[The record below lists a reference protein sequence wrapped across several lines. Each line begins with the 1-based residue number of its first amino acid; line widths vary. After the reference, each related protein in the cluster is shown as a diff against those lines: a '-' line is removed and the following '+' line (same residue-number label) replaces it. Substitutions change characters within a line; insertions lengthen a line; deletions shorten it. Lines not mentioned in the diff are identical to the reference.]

1 MKKVPLLVVTPATA
15 NLNAY
20 VEGNNAVAVTKQGN
34 LILESS
40 QAYAFRIFAQNSRG
54 ISDSVSVFE
63 AQTSASSVVPS
74 PPTGVALGEF
84 HGSTWLSLNYWAPFY
99 SGGARVTMYRIE
111 WDSSPNFDSS
121 SRDYG
126 VTSIQETYEVQ
137 QVITS
142 YRSAG
147 AGGTFSLSW
156 GGRKTSALPFDCS
169 EAEMTDALAI
179 ITDTSNVADD
189 PVKVTRD
196 ELALGYTW
204 KITFLHNRGDLAPLV
219 ADGRQL
225 TGDSPRIRVVELV
238 QGFSDLAIGD
248 FTHEVQE
255 VFTDGVY
262 PVGGSFTLT
271 FNGKNTGTILVSA
284 SALEMQAALQV
295 TTSSYSI
302 KVTKTVRNAALNTAI
317 WSVTFAYLRGE
328 EMVGAGNIFTMTVA
342 SSQLTGTNAVV
353 RVANKVTGSDP
364 SRFTVTDLR
373 PGVKYFAHVMAYNA
387 DGFGSANSPL
397 ASAVTCSQPPP
408 PQSVTASVVDGTTLQ
423 VDWSASTASE
433 LCSVD
438 KYKVEWYRAEG
449 TQEQQ
454 TITTSAGK
462 GIPEIQRLVNFADSQ
477 TLSGY
482 FKLSFGGEMT
492 ENIRWDAA
500 AIGLNSVKERLERL
514 STVGTVDVSKADSTR
529 VVGGLLV
536 TATSTTVTVHG
547 TSTSTI
553 GDSKLAQG
561 DVIWI
566 AGNKRTIMAAV
577 SVTDTTLTIDTALE
591 ITVPEPVFKR
601 AYGYEWKITFLAGH
615 VGPQELVQVSPSD
628 RWTGNKAGIVV
639 DSVQTGL
646 QPISGTF
653 RVAFA
658 SGGLSDTTPPLAH
671 NISAADMQ
679 TALESLVTI
688 GAVNVTRSANGYGY
702 NWVITFISEFK
713 NDISLLSVD
722 GTELQGPGAKILAA
736 RTLNGVRPAW
746 YCERNGAT
754 DIPVEIG
761 VPGQLRY
768 VIPGLKTGEKY
779 AIRVRAH
786 NREGYGYAGSISPT
800 FQIPRTTPSSPQ
812 AVELISLSSRLL
824 KLRWDIPLSN
834 GGASITSYQVQWD
847 TSVDFTNPMKI
858 DVLVSS
864 TDTAPLYYNIPVTP
878 VMKYYVRV
886 FAVNN
891 QGDGAFAVP
900 SPSSITPTNRTPGRP
915 EDATAKVLSSY
926 AILVEWKPSSTEK
939 IYYGGDGGLPTTQY
953 MVEWDNS
960 PGFDSPPAFGLVD
973 GTKRSYIIGGDN
985 AITGVRSDKLVAG
998 SSYSI
1003 RVTAF
1008 NAKGAGAPRSTMPA
1022 SITATDQPPS
1032 SPQNLKL
1039 SVVTS
1044 TSVKAQWMNPLY
1056 DGGES
1061 LKSYQIEWDEQ
1072 DDFSS
1077 GQSSSATIPI
1087 IREMQSITLQNEV
1100 VNEEQFVDATVKVTN
1115 EEQVVRTTFTGLD
1128 EVQLITT
1135 TNSVVVDE
1143 VQTVVTSATDRNEVQ
1158 ELRLD
1163 ADDVDEI
1170 QAIRTSVPE
1179 VLQVQTLKVVVAR
1192 TSEVQ
1197 IITLTLPGAF
1207 ATPATSIGG
1216 TIYLSFDSSICTHCV
1231 KKMYQRTINLVSS
1244 LQDNTATSAA
1254 LTVKNALIDLANI
1267 DTVDVTRTQNPTG
1280 PDLTYVYTI
1289 VFSGMEVAGN
1299 VPTIGIDGAVTVGGD
1314 AVSGIPTQAAQITA
1328 GSEVDYASSA
1338 IFTVTYTCESYS
1350 DPYAIT
1356 TFSTACTPSASDR
1369 ICAGCVTSFLGGI
1382 FTVAQDLRTN
1392 TYVVT
1397 GAKLI
1402 AGVCSFEAGTVI
1414 KNPTSTTIAIAT
1426 NDVGLYCSEFSGKT
1440 LDLYKTPQTSRDI
1453 PLKTTATTI
1462 SSASVVE
1469 GLLTGAIDSVTVARA
1484 EFVNA
1489 NFVGSVYTLT
1499 FRKRSG
1505 TIPLLLCTAAGTATC
1520 TVTPGV
1526 TGSMIIGTFQI
1537 GLVSE
1542 ADAMQTLVVPTPQY
1556 TGNIPWDVSEA
1567 DMKSILETLT
1577 QNSKKVFG
1585 TVTVKRTVYS
1595 PTGNK
1600 WSGGFTWQITF
1611 TTRGGNIPKMVTRTV
1626 VGATTTLTTP
1636 TNGAPTADVEDA
1648 THPLN
1653 PFANSRDGNQVM
1665 GTMMLKFRDVAA
1677 TLPCTIGVDTS
1688 LATLDTSVR
1697 DTLLESFIVTNLK
1710 IPSIEI
1716 MRSAATQAM
1725 GFTWTISFSD
1735 ASTGGDIGLLQIV
1748 SSQLTGKN
1756 IRLGVYETV
1765 KGNQLGGNF
1774 QLSFNGE
1781 TTAPIAFNAEA
1792 SEVETELNKL
1802 GTIKPSSVVVSRG
1815 NPTLAQVLGYTWY
1828 ITFRSSKWADPTSD
1842 HSKGS
1847 DGNWKS
1853 SSPASWDDVWE
1864 SGYSKAWG
1872 RHVGHTFL
1880 LKCITDGLTTTASDG
1895 SQNCVPS
1902 VSTTGVGPIKGF
1914 FTVSMD
1920 SRLAMYTHMA
1930 VNSLVTSG
1938 NIAHNAWA
1946 TKEQSGYTGTSVEE
1960 ILEKMDNVGDVAVS
1974 RGDVDK
1980 ATGGYTWTVT
1990 FLRDAS
1996 DATHPCEQ
2004 LEESAGSL
2012 LCNAPGNIPQMAPT
2026 STSLT
2031 GTSSLASVA
2040 TVKDGTI
2047 LRGDFTDFRVQG
2059 DAGVA
2064 ARYFVSLVCTNAP
2077 GAVAPAATSCSVSS
2091 LTIKADG
2098 DLLQKQLLPQD
2109 RITVGAFPNCIF
2121 TVTGV
2126 STVTVSVTATTC
2138 SDMDTSNTGATTWL
2152 GLSMLLPWNADEN
2165 LVERQLEAAAT
2176 TSGRQVS
2183 VKRTVHGK
2191 YGEMSWL
2198 IRFISNPTF
2207 TPPGA
2212 GDLPDITTTFAA
2224 EAGSSKY
2231 DVTVTQVTPGSKGL
2245 SGSFLLD
2252 FHSSSLGPREIF
2264 FDEDPDRL
2272 QRKLNEMD
2280 TIGRVTVKRFKYPS
2294 SATGCTDSSCSGG
2307 WEDIPVKNPG
2317 TRGGYRWRIRF
2328 MQATGD
2334 YKGYTFPPGSGDV
2347 ASLSVSWSLLMGTGV
2362 SVDVYTNVPGS
2373 SPSTGAFAF
2382 NTSERQ
2388 TPALPYSTSAEEMK
2402 LGIEAMDLFGEVDV
2416 TQGYLLTQ
2424 KIPGATATLT
2434 QDGITATIT
2443 GVDDI
2448 RQYIAPTDIIRFG
2461 SSSANNLIGTNGD
2474 APFTGLVDTSRVR
2487 VTARSPVVASNVD
2500 STRLLYPGM
2509 QLRIDGLVYK
2519 VQRTGHEVQ
2528 TLTATKPSNTWSTA
2542 YVANAFQLEMTRNG
2556 VTKPPTNCLR
2566 FNEDAATVQA
2576 AIFGLMFA
2584 YDITATTDDVLVSRV
2599 GPATFGSRI
2608 GYVYSVYF
2616 TGESVS
2622 GDVASLKV
2630 DTCAGIGDATVT
2642 VGVVTHGGKIPH
2654 QRLMLATDYGQVEDT
2669 QGFFQ
2674 ITLNSQ
2680 TSACVKWGA
2689 PASDVE
2695 AALEKNPLSA
2705 GNVVVTRSGNGTSLT
2720 EIQRIRMTANT
2731 AVTPVNGLF
2740 RVQFTLNGQTSA
2752 TSCLKYGISAE
2763 DLETALN
2770 GLANLGVL
2778 NNIDHIN
2785 VTRSGDGGADWGYGY
2800 EYLIR
2805 FQGPISG
2812 GTSRVLGDVPQL
2824 AVGNIGTGIC
2834 SSGAQDGVY
2843 PALMVETIRQGAPGF
2858 TYDIF
2863 FMDYRTAPI
2872 VNLMSLKSK
2881 DNGDNVCV
2889 DGWQQNGGSVRKAY
2903 VEMVELGGSS
2913 EVQVLTIK
2921 DSTVTGSYAIT
2932 FGGQTSPCLLYTTSA
2947 SDVAS
2952 AIKTVTS
2959 SAVGDILVS
2968 LDKDLL
2974 ISPNRAIY
2982 RITFVG
2988 ELVTGNLP
2996 VIGVVQNSDTACAN
3010 TVATTNII
3018 VEGAVD
3024 GGSSSGEFA
3033 LTTAYD
3039 GENPNSPHV
3048 AFSVSQQF
3056 SVMDEQFKIQQLVVS
3071 NPSNNFVA
3079 GETYTLKVL
3088 GTNTNPIPWD
3098 VSETVLQ
3105 LQLTNTVQIALTP
3118 TVVGA
3123 NDIIVTRRTNADL
3136 APHGFIY
3143 AIYFSGASVTG
3154 NIAAITVVAA
3164 TGAHITQ
3171 SNVVV
3176 STVRQGVAGI
3186 STLSANLIPLA
3197 LPDDS
3202 TSASRYQS
3210 SVVESKLEVYKVNGF
3225 LWTIKFKSSLGNI
3238 PKLGKKTSS
3247 LLGGTMT
3254 IQDDF
3259 VPGSSSNTYAISNL
3273 LSGIPYYAHVA
3284 AWTDIGIGSFSSSV
3298 SIIPSSKASGVQH
3311 LAAGYALYER
3321 EVQEI
3326 RLAASHVMEIQE
3338 ISTNAARVAE
3348 VQTLRTFV
3356 PPASCPGGNCIQGRI
3371 AFRVPTVQTVT
3382 IWASAAILSGTF
3394 TLLFEREVQ
3403 NGNTGTF
3410 TTIGAKTGAISWSA
3424 AASAVKT
3431 ELTSVVNGA
3440 IATNDVVVTRDGDAS
3455 VDFQYGYVF
3464 QITFVGNNV
3473 AGETK
3478 KIVCDDKTFVATGG
3492 VTVHCDVAMDTDV
3505 AMGTDTAVQQVIV
3518 SAKKPLSVG
3527 SYKIHFNYLGMDKVS
3542 GCIPFDASAKTMESS
3557 LEAMPNIDNVYVTRE
3572 TDVDKAPN
3580 GFVYTVFFHGN
3591 GVYGDTPLMVWLV
3604 TDTGCTPFQTVKNN
3618 ALTTVDVDGK
3628 VEIKMLDWGGFNAAN
3643 TFVNAATATAAQL
3656 TTDLNRLPV
3665 FGNVLVSQSIVDEQG
3680 GYIWTVAFEDSQ
3692 GNLPQFICAV
3702 DPNTFTA
3709 TYSGCETDT
3718 LTDGNVLSGSF
3729 LIEASSPIPFNADAD
3744 TVKAALEAMPR
3755 IGTVQVKQSDPSP
3768 QFGYTWTISFLDFKG
3783 DVPMLRVTSL
3793 LVGTGS
3799 QISVREVRKG
3809 NALGG
3814 AFTLAYANAV
3824 TTPINWNAAAIAALN
3839 PDGSSMQEKLEAL
3852 DVVGKVNVVRAGPD
3866 EEGGYSW
3873 MVTFLDNILNSGD
3886 LPLLLGNSSALT
3898 GEGAVV
3904 FTKEI
3909 TKGSNAVGD
3918 L

>member
-1 MKKVPLLVVTPATA
+1 
-15 NLNAY
+15 
-20 VEGNNAVAVTKQGN
+20 
-34 LILESS
+34 
-40 QAYAFRIFAQNSRG
+40 
-54 ISDSVSVFE
+54 
-63 AQTSASSVVPS
+63 
-74 PPTGVALGEF
+74 
-84 HGSTWLSLNYWAPFY
+84 
-99 SGGARVTMYRIE
+99 
-111 WDSSPNFDSS
+111 
-121 SRDYG
+121 
-126 VTSIQETYEVQ
+126 
-137 QVITS
+137 
-142 YRSAG
+142 
-147 AGGTFSLSW
+147 
-156 GGRKTSALPFDCS
+156 
-169 EAEMTDALAI
+169 
-179 ITDTSNVADD
+179 
-189 PVKVTRD
+189 
-196 ELALGYTW
+196 
-204 KITFLHNRGDLAPLV
+204 
-219 ADGRQL
+219 
-225 TGDSPRIRVVELV
+225 
-238 QGFSDLAIGD
+238 
-248 FTHEVQE
+248 
-255 VFTDGVY
+255 
-262 PVGGSFTLT
+262 
-271 FNGKNTGTILVSA
+271 
-284 SALEMQAALQV
+284 
-295 TTSSYSI
+295 
-302 KVTKTVRNAALNTAI
+302 
-317 WSVTFAYLRGE
+317 
-328 EMVGAGNIFTMTVA
+328 
-342 SSQLTGTNAVV
+342 
-353 RVANKVTGSDP
+353 
-364 SRFTVTDLR
+364 
-373 PGVKYFAHVMAYNA
+373 
-387 DGFGSANSPL
+387 
-397 ASAVTCSQPPP
+397 
-408 PQSVTASVVDGTTLQ
+408 
-423 VDWSASTASE
+423 
-433 LCSVD
+433 
-438 KYKVEWYRAEG
+438 
-449 TQEQQ
+449 
-454 TITTSAGK
+454 
-462 GIPEIQRLVNFADSQ
+462 
-477 TLSGY
+477 
-482 FKLSFGGEMT
+482 
-492 ENIRWDAA
+492 
-500 AIGLNSVKERLERL
+500 
-514 STVGTVDVSKADSTR
+514 
-529 VVGGLLV
+529 
-536 TATSTTVTVHG
+536 
-547 TSTSTI
+547 
-553 GDSKLAQG
+553 
-561 DVIWI
+561 
-566 AGNKRTIMAAV
+566 
-577 SVTDTTLTIDTALE
+577 
-591 ITVPEPVFKR
+591 
-601 AYGYEWKITFLAGH
+601 
-615 VGPQELVQVSPSD
+615 
-628 RWTGNKAGIVV
+628 
-639 DSVQTGL
+639 
-646 QPISGTF
+646 
-653 RVAFA
+653 
-658 SGGLSDTTPPLAH
+658 
-671 NISAADMQ
+671 
-679 TALESLVTI
+679 
-688 GAVNVTRSANGYGY
+688 
-702 NWVITFISEFK
+702 
-713 NDISLLSVD
+713 
-722 GTELQGPGAKILAA
+722 
-736 RTLNGVRPAW
+736 
-746 YCERNGAT
+746 
-754 DIPVEIG
+754 
-761 VPGQLRY
+761 
-768 VIPGLKTGEKY
+768 
-779 AIRVRAH
+779 
-786 NREGYGYAGSISPT
+786 
-800 FQIPRTTPSSPQ
+800 
-812 AVELISLSSRLL
+812 
-824 KLRWDIPLSN
+824 
-834 GGASITSYQVQWD
+834 
-847 TSVDFTNPMKI
+847 
-858 DVLVSS
+858 
-864 TDTAPLYYNIPVTP
+864 
-878 VMKYYVRV
+878 
-886 FAVNN
+886 
-891 QGDGAFAVP
+891 
-900 SPSSITPTNRTPGRP
+900 
-915 EDATAKVLSSY
+915 
-926 AILVEWKPSSTEK
+926 
-939 IYYGGDGGLPTTQY
+939 
-953 MVEWDNS
+953 
-960 PGFDSPPAFGLVD
+960 
-973 GTKRSYIIGGDN
+973 
-985 AITGVRSDKLVAG
+985 
-998 SSYSI
+998 
-1003 RVTAF
+1003 
-1008 NAKGAGAPRSTMPA
+1008 
-1022 SITATDQPPS
+1022 
-1032 SPQNLKL
+1032 
-1039 SVVTS
+1039 
-1044 TSVKAQWMNPLY
+1044 
-1056 DGGES
+1056 
-1061 LKSYQIEWDEQ
+1061 
-1072 DDFSS
+1072 
-1077 GQSSSATIPI
+1077 
-1087 IREMQSITLQNEV
+1087 
-1100 VNEEQFVDATVKVTN
+1100 
-1115 EEQVVRTTFTGLD
+1115 
-1128 EVQLITT
+1128 
-1135 TNSVVVDE
+1135 
-1143 VQTVVTSATDRNEVQ
+1143 
-1158 ELRLD
+1158 
-1163 ADDVDEI
+1163 
-1170 QAIRTSVPE
+1170 
-1179 VLQVQTLKVVVAR
+1179 
-1192 TSEVQ
+1192 
-1197 IITLTLPGAF
+1197 
-1207 ATPATSIGG
+1207 
-1216 TIYLSFDSSICTHCV
+1216 
-1231 KKMYQRTINLVSS
+1231 
-1244 LQDNTATSAA
+1244 
-1254 LTVKNALIDLANI
+1254 
-1267 DTVDVTRTQNPTG
+1267 
-1280 PDLTYVYTI
+1280 
-1289 VFSGMEVAGN
+1289 
-1299 VPTIGIDGAVTVGGD
+1299 
-1314 AVSGIPTQAAQITA
+1314 
-1328 GSEVDYASSA
+1328 
-1338 IFTVTYTCESYS
+1338 
-1350 DPYAIT
+1350 
-1356 TFSTACTPSASDR
+1356 
-1369 ICAGCVTSFLGGI
+1369 
-1382 FTVAQDLRTN
+1382 
-1392 TYVVT
+1392 
-1397 GAKLI
+1397 
-1402 AGVCSFEAGTVI
+1402 
-1414 KNPTSTTIAIAT
+1414 
-1426 NDVGLYCSEFSGKT
+1426 
-1440 LDLYKTPQTSRDI
+1440 
-1453 PLKTTATTI
+1453 
-1462 SSASVVE
+1462 
-1469 GLLTGAIDSVTVARA
+1469 
-1484 EFVNA
+1484 
-1489 NFVGSVYTLT
+1489 
-1499 FRKRSG
+1499 
-1505 TIPLLLCTAAGTATC
+1505 
-1520 TVTPGV
+1520 
-1526 TGSMIIGTFQI
+1526 
-1537 GLVSE
+1537 
-1542 ADAMQTLVVPTPQY
+1542 
-1556 TGNIPWDVSEA
+1556 
-1567 DMKSILETLT
+1567 
-1577 QNSKKVFG
+1577 
-1585 TVTVKRTVYS
+1585 
-1595 PTGNK
+1595 
-1600 WSGGFTWQITF
+1600 
-1611 TTRGGNIPKMVTRTV
+1611 
-1626 VGATTTLTTP
+1626 
-1636 TNGAPTADVEDA
+1636 
-1648 THPLN
+1648 
-1653 PFANSRDGNQVM
+1653 
-1665 GTMMLKFRDVAA
+1665 
-1677 TLPCTIGVDTS
+1677 
-1688 LATLDTSVR
+1688 
-1697 DTLLESFIVTNLK
+1697 
-1710 IPSIEI
+1710 
-1716 MRSAATQAM
+1716 
-1725 GFTWTISFSD
+1725 
-1735 ASTGGDIGLLQIV
+1735 
-1748 SSQLTGKN
+1748 
-1756 IRLGVYETV
+1756 
-1765 KGNQLGGNF
+1765 
-1774 QLSFNGE
+1774 
-1781 TTAPIAFNAEA
+1781 
-1792 SEVETELNKL
+1792 
-1802 GTIKPSSVVVSRG
+1802 
-1815 NPTLAQVLGYTWY
+1815 
-1828 ITFRSSKWADPTSD
+1828 
-1842 HSKGS
+1842 
-1847 DGNWKS
+1847 
-1853 SSPASWDDVWE
+1853 
-1864 SGYSKAWG
+1864 
-1872 RHVGHTFL
+1872 
-1880 LKCITDGLTTTASDG
+1880 
-1895 SQNCVPS
+1895 
-1902 VSTTGVGPIKGF
+1902 
-1914 FTVSMD
+1914 
-1920 SRLAMYTHMA
+1920 
-1930 VNSLVTSG
+1930 
-1938 NIAHNAWA
+1938 
-1946 TKEQSGYTGTSVEE
+1946 
-1960 ILEKMDNVGDVAVS
+1960 
-1974 RGDVDK
+1974 
-1980 ATGGYTWTVT
+1980 
-1990 FLRDAS
+1990 
-1996 DATHPCEQ
+1996 
-2004 LEESAGSL
+2004 
-2012 LCNAPGNIPQMAPT
+2012 MAPT

-2064 ARYFVSLVCTNAP
+2064 
-2077 GAVAPAATSCSVSS
+2077 
-2091 LTIKADG
+2091 
-2098 DLLQKQLLPQD
+2098 KQLLPQD
-2109 RITVGAFPNCIF
+2109 RITVGVFPNCIF

-2212 GDLPDITTTFAA
+2212 GDLPD
-2224 EAGSSKY
+2224 
-2231 DVTVTQVTPGSKGL
+2231 
-2245 SGSFLLD
+2245 D

-2388 TPALPYSTSAEEMK
+2388 TPALSYSTSAEEMK

-2474 APFTGLVDTSRVR
+2474 APFTGVVDTSRVR

-2528 TLTATKPSNTWSTA
+2528 TLTATKPS
-2542 YVANAFQLEMTRNG
+2542 
-2556 VTKPPTNCLR
+2556 
-2566 FNEDAATVQA
+2566 
-2576 AIFGLMFA
+2576 
-2584 YDITATTDDVLVSRV
+2584 
-2599 GPATFGSRI
+2599 RI
-2608 GYVYSVYF
+2608 GYAYSVYF

-2622 GDVASLKV
+2622 GDVASLMV

-2642 VGVVTHGGKIPH
+2642 VSVVTHGGKIPH

-2680 TSACVKWGA
+2680 TSVCVKWA
-2689 PASDVE
+2689 
-2695 AALEKNPLSA
+2695 
-2705 GNVVVTRSGNGTSLT
+2705 

-2785 VTRSGDGGADWGYGY
+2785 VTRSGDGGA
-2800 EYLIR
+2800 
-2805 FQGPISG
+2805 
-2812 GTSRVLGDVPQL
+2812 L

-2881 DNGDNVCV
+2881 DNGDNV
-2889 DGWQQNGGSVRKAY
+2889 
-2903 VEMVELGGSS
+2903 SS
-2913 EVQVLTIK
+2913 EVQVLAIK
-2921 DSTVTGSYAIT
+2921 DSTVTGSYTIT
-2932 FGGQTSPCLLYTTSA
+2932 FGGQTSPCLLYTASA

-2974 ISPNRAIY
+2974 FSPNRAIY

-3039 GENPNSPHV
+3039 GENPNSPH
-3048 AFSVSQQF
+3048 
-3056 SVMDEQFKIQQLVVS
+3056 S

-3098 VSETVLQ
+3098 VSETAL
-3105 LQLTNTVQIALTP
+3105 QIALTP

-3143 AIYFSGASVTG
+3143 AIYFSGASVIG

-3186 STLSANLIPLA
+3186 STLSANSIPLA

-3492 VTVHCDVAMDTDV
+3492 VTVHCDVAMNTDV

-3527 SYKIHFNYLGMDKVS
+3527 SYKIHFNYLGTDKVS
-3542 GCIPFDASAKTMESS
+3542 SCIPFDASAKTMESS

-3580 GFVYTVFFHGN
+3580 GFVYTVFFLGN

-3709 TYSGCETDT
+3709 TDSGCETDT
-3718 LTDGNVLSGSF
+3718 LTDGNVLS
-3729 LIEASSPIPFNADAD
+3729 
-3744 TVKAALEAMPR
+3744 AALEAMPR

-3768 QFGYTWTISFLDFKG
+3768 QFGYTWTITFLDFKG

-3793 LVGTGS
+3793 LVGPGS

-3814 AFTLAYANAV
+3814 AFTLAYAHAV

-3852 DVVGKVNVVRAGPD
+3852 DVVGK
-3866 EEGGYSW
+3866 
-3873 MVTFLDNILNSGD
+3873 
-3886 LPLLLGNSSALT
+3886 
-3898 GEGAVV
+3898 
-3904 FTKEI
+3904 
-3909 TKGSNAVGD
+3909 
-3918 L
+3918 